1 MLFRSSRIMWRIAYA
16 ASAKLLPQSTYSKFS
31 RRMRGFFARRI
42 CASVGEDVNIER
54 GATFGSLIVIGDRSG
69 IGVDCELHGEIYI
82 GNDVMMAPEC
92 VFYTSNHET
101 GRIDIP
107 MNQQGRTLP
116 KPITIGNDVW
126 IGRRVMIMPGVNVGD
141 GCILAAGTVVTK
153 NLPPYSIAGGVPA
166 KVLGTRIEQ

>member
-1 MLFRSSRIMWRIAYA
+1 MS
-16 ASAKLLPQSTYSKFS
+16 
-31 RRMRGFFARRI
+31 
-42 CASVGEDVNIER
+42 
-54 GATFGSLIVIGDRSG
+54 
-69 IGVDCELHGEIYI
+69 
-82 GNDVMMAPEC
+82 APEC

-101 GRIDIP
+101 GLIDIP

>member
-1 MLFRSSRIMWRIAYA
+1 MENCVCSIGEA
-16 ASAKLLPQSTYSKFS
+16 AAAKYVFEVFS
-31 RRMRGFFARRI
+31 MRGFFARRI

>member
-1 MLFRSSRIMWRIAYA
+1 MGGRSRIMWRIAYA

-92 VFYTSNHET
+92 VF
-101 GRIDIP
+101 
-107 MNQQGRTLP
+107 
-116 KPITIGNDVW
+116 
-126 IGRRVMIMPGVNVGD
+126 
-141 GCILAAGTVVTK
+141 
-153 NLPPYSIAGGVPA
+153 
-166 KVLGTRIEQ
+166 